1 MLHILKLA
9 VGARDCAQLAE
20 FQRARAQSDPPLRHK
35 TRNTPKRAGEITAG
49 GSLYWVVNGAILVRQ
64 RINAI
69 IRDQWDDGSV
79 CAALVLD
86 PELIRVTARAIKPF
100 QGWRYLSAADAPA
113 DLGTGTSSGL
123 DDLPEPMR
131 LALSRLALL

>member
-1 MLHILKLA
+1 
-9 VGARDCAQLAE
+9 
-20 FQRARAQSDPPLRHK
+20 
-35 TRNTPKRAGEITAG
+35 
-49 GSLYWVVNGAILVRQ
+49 
-64 RINAI
+64 
-69 IRDQWDDGSV
+69 
-79 CAALVLD
+79 VLD
-86 PELIRVTARAIKPF
+86 PELIRVTARAINPF